1 MSSVVHPLHGKR
13 THLDR
18 VRHTSVFL
26 PANSVEVDSR
36 KLNDICLGKHKGE
49 EFLVERIYN
58 K

>member
-1 MSSVVHPLHGKR
+1 MSLVVHPLHGKL

-18 VRHTSVFL
+18 VRNTSVFL
-26 PANSVEVDSR
+26 PENSVDSR

-49 EFLVERIYN
+49 ELLVERIYN